1 LDATGMTRETTDRNQ
16 AQPATSHPAPIDP
29 QLRPFVL
36 ELTQSQANAETAG
49 GAGIDAIRRRAELVR
64 ARWRRGGPTMVTVGD
79 AEIPTARGNV
89 RVRRIRTH
97 AVAAP
102 QSALIYLHGGGW
114 TMFSLDT
121 HDRIMRELAARAG
134 VIVIGVDYALAP
146 ESKFPVALQQIVG
159 VVQWLA
165 NHGAKWGVDPMRLAL
180 GGDSSGA
187 NLAVAAALMLR
198 DAGATDAVRGMLL
211 AYGCFAG
218 DPATLASDG
227 YGADGNVLT
236 SQEMATFWKNY
247 LAHPADVR
255 NPLASPLLARL
266 DGLPQ
271 TFQVIAQCD
280 VLAAQNRAFTARLRA
295 AGVTVEAREYA
306 GATHSFL
313 EAVSI
318 ADIAVR
324 ALADSAQW
332 LRDCLCGPAGNATV
346 DADSTHTGTD
356 PSTHE
361 AKRT

>member
-1 LDATGMTRETTDRNQ
+1 MTRETADRNR
-16 AQPATSHPAPIDP
+16 AQTVTSNPAPIDP

-36 ELTQSQANAETAG
+36 DLTQASAETAG

-64 ARWRRGGPTMVTVGD
+64 ARWRRGGPTMVTVDD

-89 RVRRIRTH
+89 RVRRFRPH

-102 QSALIYLHGGGW
+102 QPALIYLHGGGW

-121 HDRIMRELAARAG
+121 HDRIMRELAARAN
-134 VIVIGVDYALAP
+134 VIVVGVDYALAP
-146 ESKFPVALQQIVG
+146 ESKFPVALHQTAG

-165 NHGAKWGVDPMRLAL
+165 NHGVKWGVDPLRLAL

-187 NLAVAAALMLR
+187 NLAVSAALMLR
-198 DAGATDAVRGMLL
+198 DSGTTNAVRGLLL
-211 AYGCFAG
+211 AYGCFDG
-218 DPATLASDG
+218 NPAALASDG

-236 SQEMATFWKNY
+236 SREMAAFWKNY
-247 LAHPADVR
+247 LAHPEDAR

-318 ADIAVR
+318 ADIAAR
-324 ALADSAQW
+324 ALADGAQW
-332 LRDCLCGPAGNATV
+332 LRGCLCAPAGDAT
-346 DADSTHTGTD
+346 ADGDSMATPKD